1 MTIKTP
7 CCITSR
13 LLPGIQIGNVEISI
27 EYAKRPGDEGRT
39 RYRWRI
45 DGIGKKSYSGDDLQ
59 SGCQGG
65 NLQEGLESFLSYLEA
80 SSDADL
86 FPKPVV
92 KWAIQN
98 SDEIGMLRIELAE
111 TKDVIVE

>member
-1 MTIKTP
+1 
-7 CCITSR
+7 
-13 LLPGIQIGNVEISI
+13 LLPGIRIGNVEISI

-45 DGIGKKSYSGDDLQ
+45 DGIGKKSYSGEDMQ

-65 NLQEGLESFLSYLEA
+65 NLQEGLGAFLSYLEVA
-80 SSDADL
+80 ENYL
-86 FPKPVV
+86 FPKPVT
-92 KWAIQN
+92 KWAKQN
-98 SDEIGMLRIELAE
+98 SDEIGMYRIEIEE